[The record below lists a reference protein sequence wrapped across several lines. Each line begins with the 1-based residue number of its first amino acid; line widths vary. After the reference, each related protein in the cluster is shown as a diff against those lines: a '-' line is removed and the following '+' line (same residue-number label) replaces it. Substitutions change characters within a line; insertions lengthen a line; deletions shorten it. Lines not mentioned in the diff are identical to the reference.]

1 MNPWYAKAVVLAAS
15 VALVAIRAPH
25 GNRSRT
31 VPVVKSRKG
40 TLEIVLLTIMWAA
53 FFLPLLW
60 ALSPLLSFADYPL
73 HPAALAGGVALL
85 VLGLWLFHRSHVD
98 LGTMWSITLEVR
110 EGHRL
115 VTSGLYGLV
124 RHPMYL
130 ALLVYGLGIAIG
142 TPNWFAGPAYLLA
155 TILLVALRL
164 GPEEQLM
171 REEFPAEY
179 DAYAKTTKRLIPGV
193 W

>member
-25 GNRSRT
+25 GHRSRT

-73 HPAALAGGVALL
+73 HPAALAGGAVLL
-85 VLGLWLFHRSHVD
+85 ALGLWLFHRSHVD

-115 VTSGLYGLV
+115 VTHGLYRLV

-130 ALLVYGLGIAIG
+130 ALFLYALGMGLAVPNWIAGPTYGLAM
-142 TPNWFAGPAYLLA
+142 
-155 TILLVALRL
+155 ILLVGLRL

-171 REEFPAEY
+171 REEFGEEY
-179 DAYAKTTKRLIPGV
+179 EAYARTTKRLIPGV